1 MGLIDWYIMR
11 RVAALTVPTLLVI
24 SGIVVTTQLL
34 INVEMVTRSAAAAFG
49 FLMIALLLVPSI
61 TLLVIPFAIL
71 IGALRTLATMNG
83 DSELAV
89 LEATGRAPRATTR
102 PILAFSLLA
111 SLLTA
116 LAAHTIEPAAGRA
129 MQDTLSAAGADLIRS
144 AVRSGTFTQLRSGV
158 FVQVGRELP
167 NGEMASIVMID
178 TSEPDTQVIHY
189 ARRGNLVEHEGAT
202 LLALAD
208 GEVHR
213 QTLSNGAVSIIS
225 FATSAIE
232 VAASKGPQV
241 VAYRLQS
248 NETGELLSRVAT
260 EQAAG
265 NRAGED
271 LQELHRRFTEWL
283 YPLLFGAIA
292 CLVAASATSHRQSR
306 ALPAV
311 AGVAVALG
319 LRAIG
324 FVTISMAATSP
335 TAAALSY
342 AIPLTAIAVVLLMI
356 YTGRTIPVP
365 RALADAAVRIAA
377 LAKATR
383 RSAAGPAGPAA

>member
-11 RVAALTVPTLLVI
+11 RVAALTIPTLLVI

-102 PILAFSLLA
+102 PILVFSLLA

-116 LAAHTIEPAAGRA
+116 LAAHTVEPAAGRA
-129 MQDTLSAAGADLIRS
+129 MQDTLSAAGADLIRA

-158 FVQVGRELP
+158 FVQIGREMP
-167 NGEMASIVMID
+167 NGEMAGIIMID
-178 TSEPDTQVIHY
+178 TSEPGTQVIHY

-213 QTLSNGAVSIIS
+213 QTISNGAVSIIS

-241 VAYRLQS
+241 VSYRLQS
-248 NETGELLSRVAT
+248 NETGELLSRVAA

-335 TAAALSY
+335 TAAALTY
-342 AIPLTAIAVVLLMI
+342 AIPLASIAICLLLI
-356 YTGRTIPVP
+356 YTGRSVPVP
-365 RALADAAVRIAA
+365 KVMADAALRIGA
-377 LAKATR
+377 LAGSLR
-383 RSAAGPAGPAA
+383 RPAAGPAGPAA